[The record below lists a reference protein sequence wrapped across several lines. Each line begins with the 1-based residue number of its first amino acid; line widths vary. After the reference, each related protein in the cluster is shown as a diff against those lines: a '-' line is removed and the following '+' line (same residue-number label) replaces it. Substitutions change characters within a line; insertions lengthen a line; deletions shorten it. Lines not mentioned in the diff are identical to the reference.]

1 VKFDYPGGILPHERP
16 MIERFEDEVVPYIER
31 EGPRIGEIAMQ
42 GDAVAAEIIAR
53 YRLFVEGLPDLRATN
68 YKLLV
73 RALKAWQRTEH
84 TEGRSIH

>member
-1 VKFDYPGGILPHERP
+1 
-16 MIERFEDEVVPYIER
+16 MIERFEGEVVPYIER

-53 YRLFVEGLPDLRATN
+53 YRLFVEGLPDLRLTN

-73 RALKAWQRTEH
+73 RALKAWQRTDH

>member
-31 EGPRIGEIAMQ
+31 EGPRIGEQAMF
-42 GDAVAAEIIAR
+42 GDAVAGEIINR
-53 YRLFVEGLPDLRATN
+53 YRLFVEGLPDLRQTN

-73 RALKAWQRTEH
+73 HALKTWQRTDHSERGSVH
-84 TEGRSIH
+84 